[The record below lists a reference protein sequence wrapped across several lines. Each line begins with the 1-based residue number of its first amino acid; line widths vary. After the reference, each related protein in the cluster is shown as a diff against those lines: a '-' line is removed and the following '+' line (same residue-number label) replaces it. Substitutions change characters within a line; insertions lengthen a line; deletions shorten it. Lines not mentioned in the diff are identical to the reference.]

1 MASEHGGSIGFPYW
15 GNSRVLPTAKN
26 GTRESQFRAKPTES
40 VSGAPVE
47 AERPT
52 ADSNFELLALC
63 AGAVL
68 LLCIIFA
75 QDLSWIIAAPLFLIL
90 LVMEL
95 RQPLDINKVALTV
108 ICLVF
113 AAPCA
118 CGLSSQMIALFGSF
132 GTIWMRFSNGYVSMF
147 GDIATGIVLT
157 GLQVIPQIIS
167 LAILS
172 RYFEGATSKRNA
184 ILAGI
189 GSEVPFGLMLLLVYV
204 LIPPPEPSV
213 FFPLPFALIIGLIV
227 LWLFP
232 PQRSSAA

>member
-1 MASEHGGSIGFPYW
+1 MGFPYW

-26 GTRESQFRAKPTES
+26 GTRESQVRAKPTES
-40 VSGAPVE
+40 VSVAPVE

-75 QDLSWIIAAPLFLIL
+75 PVLSWIIAVPLFLIL
-90 LVMEL
+90 LLMEL
-95 RQPLDINKVALTV
+95 HQPLEINKVALTA

-118 CGLSSQMIALFGSF
+118 CDFSAQGVALFGAF
-132 GTIWMRFSNGYVSMF
+132 GNIWVHFSNGYVSMF
-147 GDIATGIVLT
+147 GDIATGMVMI
-157 GLQVIPQIIS
+157 GLQIVPQIIS
-167 LAILS
+167 LAVLS
-172 RYFEGATSKRNA
+172 KYFEGVISKQIAALAA
-184 ILAGI
+184 IC
-189 GSEVPFGLMLLLVYV
+189 SEVPFGLMLLFAYILN
-204 LIPPPEPSV
+204 PPPEAHV
-213 FFPLPFALIIGLIV
+213 LFPFPFALIIGLTV

-232 PQRSSAA
+232 PQRYSAG